1 MLEEI
6 EEHKGHLKKIEKKSS
21 KKLSFFLISR
31 DHIDPKNVNM
41 SELVLEDFEN
51 NRKVE

>member
-1 MLEEI
+1 M
-6 EEHKGHLKKIEKKSS
+6 KKIIEKIE
-21 KKLSFFLISR
+21 FFLISR
-31 DHIDPKNVNM
+31 EHIDPKNVNW